1 MQTAEQFLTWYLD
14 EQSKEIDFA
23 EVEKNLFSLPKQ
35 EQDTIRRL
43 LTNAKAKRFDDLVQH

>member
-1 MQTAEQFLTWYLD
+1 MQTAKQFLEWCLD
-14 EQSKEIDFA
+14 IQSKEIDFA

-43 LTNAKAKRFDDLVQH
+43 LTSAKAKKVDDLAQH

>member
-1 MQTAEQFLTWYLD
+1 MQTAKQFLEWYLD
-14 EQSKEIDFA
+14 IQSKEIDFA

-43 LTNAKAKRFDDLVQH
+43 LTSAKAKKVDDLAQH

>member
-1 MQTAEQFLTWYLD
+1 MQTAKQFLEWYLD
-14 EQSKEIDFA
+14 IQSKEIDFA

-43 LTNAKAKRFDDLVQH
+43 LTSAKAKKVDDLAQY

>member
-1 MQTAEQFLTWYLD
+1 MQTAWQFLPWYLG

-23 EVEKNLFSLPKQ
+23 EVKKNLFSLPKQ

>member
-1 MQTAEQFLTWYLD
+1 MQTAKQLLEWYLD
-14 EQSKEIDFA
+14 IQSKEIDFA

-43 LTNAKAKRFDDLVQH
+43 LTSAKAKKVDDLAQH